1 MNRDYYGLW
10 LKYKHSGE
18 SLSQFAKRV
27 GIPKSTL
34 SVAFRVIE
42 QMERRYSYYL
52 QELEEKEREL
62 RECKERLK
70 TSKGGI
76 FRRFFGG

>member
-1 MNRDYYGLW
+1 MERDYYLLW
-10 LKYKHSGE
+10 LAFRSSRE
-18 SLSQFAKRV
+18 SLSKFAKKV

-34 SVAFRVIE
+34 SVAFRAIE
-42 QMERRYSYYL
+42 QT
-52 QELEEKEREL
+52 LEVKEREL
-62 RECKERLK
+62 RECRERLK